1 MTTKEIFLKEYA
13 RPGSPI
19 AFASPAL
26 IYYYYGKKIP
36 LTTIEEWLKG
46 TDSYTLHKQPK
57 LPKPRNP
64 TFAYHKRYQF
74 QIDLIDLG
82 NLIEEN
88 DGNRYLL
95 TAIDIFT
102 RFAFVEPLK
111 NKTAKTFMEGFE
123 SIMKRAKKF
132 PRRILADKGAEIK
145 NKLFQAYCKN
155 NNILLLH
162 SNNFVH
168 APFVERFNRTLKN
181 LMFKYMTHENTDRY
195 IDALPFLVHT
205 YNHRKHR
212 MIGMSPAEAELPGR
226 TYFIR
231 RKQELHYSKFKRKR
245 PKYKIGQ
252 TVRISIMKGKF
263 DRGFTQQF
271 KEEIFKI
278 KSIFTRLPKPT
289 YELETLEQDET
300 LEGNFYE
307 SELTPV
313 NEPELFVIE
322 KVLRTKKDK
331 KTGEK
336 MVLVKWRG
344 YKNPSWTYEKDV
356 VDVSQ

>member
-82 NLIEEN
+82 NLIEKN

-168 APFVERFNRTLKN
+168 APFVERFN
-181 LMFKYMTHENTDRY
+181 
-195 IDALPFLVHT
+195 
-205 YNHRKHR
+205 
-212 MIGMSPAEAELPGR
+212 
-226 TYFIR
+226 
-231 RKQELHYSKFKRKR
+231 
-245 PKYKIGQ
+245 
-252 TVRISIMKGKF
+252 
-263 DRGFTQQF
+263 
-271 KEEIFKI
+271 
-278 KSIFTRLPKPT
+278 
-289 YELETLEQDET
+289 
-300 LEGNFYE
+300 
-307 SELTPV
+307 
-313 NEPELFVIE
+313 
-322 KVLRTKKDK
+322 
-331 KTGEK
+331 
-336 MVLVKWRG
+336 
-344 YKNPSWTYEKDV
+344 
-356 VDVSQ
+356 